1 MTVKYHLIQ
10 FDCTKY
16 GRDNAIEALKD
27 GKAKSVKHEPGEFE
41 SFRIPAAGTE
51 DHCIHDANGADAAYR
66 RRPERFCRSLR
77 SSAEVSGHIQAL
89 QKGEN
94 RSMIFCFT
102 GTGNSFQAAKALCME
117 GEEPLDLANCLREGR
132 GAFDLAKGEALGIVC
147 PVYYGGVPS
156 TVLDFVRSLQ
166 VSPSPEYCYVLLTCA
181 SSVSG
186 AAGQL
191 AEALSAKGIAL
202 HAAYSVIMP
211 ENDVIHYT
219 ISPEEERDAILADAA
234 EALRVIA
241 NCVAERRK
249 LGLHIPPRG
258 RMITCSAYP
267 CYEQDRETKHFHVDD
282 QCVGCGK
289 CVERCPEDAMVME
302 NGQPKWVK
310 DKCALCMA
318 CIRCGAIHYDEATKG
333 KKRYVNPI
341 LKSCH

>member
-1 MTVKYHLIQ
+1 
-10 FDCTKY
+10 
-16 GRDNAIEALKD
+16 
-27 GKAKSVKHEPGEFE
+27 
-41 SFRIPAAGTE
+41 
-51 DHCIHDANGADAAYR
+51 
-66 RRPERFCRSLR
+66 
-77 SSAEVSGHIQAL
+77 
-89 QKGEN
+89 
-94 RSMIFCFT
+94 MIFYFT
-102 GTGNSFQAAKALCME
+102 GTGNSYQAAKALCVE
-117 GEEPLDLANCLREGR
+117 GEEPLDLADCLRKGR
-132 GAFDLAKGEALGIVC
+132 RTFDPKKGEALGIVC

-156 TVLDFVRSLQ
+156 TVLEFVRSLQ
-166 VSPSPEYCYVLLTCA
+166 SSAQPEYCYTILTCA

-191 AEALSAKGIAL
+191 AEALADRGIAL
-202 HAAYSVIMP
+202 HAAFTVIMP

-219 ISPEEERDAILADAA
+219 VSPEEERDAILADAA

-241 NCVAERRK
+241 RCVAERRK

-258 RMITCSAYP
+258 RMITQAAYP
-267 CYEQDRETKHFHVDD
+267 CYEQDRETRHFHADD

-289 CVERCPEDAMVME
+289 CVERCPADAMVME
-302 NGQPKWVK
+302 NGRPKWVK